1 MFSQN
6 SILVIAAHPDDE
18 SLGLG
23 GTIYSATQS
32 GKVVDV
38 LLLSS
43 GVGSREFDRE
53 DAHARLESSKR
64 ALTLLGCRQI
74 SVLDFPDNSFDSVG
88 VLAIAKHI
96 ESKINELRPT
106 TIFTNFHSDLNVD
119 HRITSEASLVAS
131 RPKPGSSVNELY
143 FYEVLSSTGW
153 QFGAAQFKP
162 NYYMDI
168 TRSIE
173 KKLAALHEYK
183 NEMDQSP
190 NARSLEAVRALAKF
204 RGHFIGF
211 EYAEAFEIGFI
222 RTNG

>member
-1 MFSQN
+1 MS
-6 SILVIAAHPDDE
+6 SESSVLVIAAHPDDE

-23 GTIYSATQS
+23 GAIYNATQT

-43 GVGSREFDRE
+43 GVGSRDLDRE
-53 DAHARLESSKR
+53 DAQARLECAKR

-74 SVLDFPDNSFDSVG
+74 SVADFPDNSFDTVG

-96 ESKINELRPT
+96 EAKIKELQPT
-106 TIFTNFHSDLNVD
+106 IVFTNFHSDLNVD

-153 QFGAAQFKP
+153 QFGSMQFKP
-162 NYYMDI
+162 NYYIDI
-168 TRSIE
+168 TNSLE
-173 KKLAALHEYK
+173 NKLAALYEYK

-190 NARSLEAVRALAKF
+190 NARSFEAVKALAKF
-204 RGHFIGF
+204 RGHFIGV

-222 RTNG
+222 RTKG